1 MHRFE
6 KQKASELKKMMIA
19 FAKIHLQFC
28 EKVNGGNRAD
38 IHAFNSLSLSLSL
51 SLLEHD
57 IMATNT
63 TTGGNDGYL

>member
-6 KQKASELKKMMIA
+6 KQKAYELKKMMIA

-28 EKVNGGNRAD
+28 EKVNGGNRDD
-38 IHAFNSLSLSLSL
+38 IHASNSLSLSL